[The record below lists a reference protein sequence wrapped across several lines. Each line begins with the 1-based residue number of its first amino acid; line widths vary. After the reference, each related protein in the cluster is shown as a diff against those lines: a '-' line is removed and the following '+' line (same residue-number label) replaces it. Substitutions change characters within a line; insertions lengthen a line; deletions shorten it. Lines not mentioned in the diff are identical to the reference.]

1 MALLFK
7 MAAINTKTAITQAN
21 KIRFRRLIGQNSQEG
36 KLYRLHNCL
45 SVWQHPRCSIKLKKA
60 RNSNDYFSFS
70 SIKFNIFL
78 IR

>member
-1 MALLFK
+1 MIPKYNKFLKRANLKLLK
-7 MAAINTKTAITQAN
+7 SKARSVRSRSIRVYYLN
-21 KIRFRRLIGQNSQEG
+21 KIRKEFAPHFFPERT
-36 KLYRLHNCL
+36 
-45 SVWQHPRCSIKLKKA
+45 WSIKLKKA